1 MNHEQQIEDRRVAY
15 GLAKEILKKQNAT
28 NNEIQDCI
36 NLLPDSGNKAL
47 ALRVRLQRKLDGLSD
62 SWEP

>member
-1 MNHEQQIEDRRVAY
+1 MPYENDREDRRMSY
-15 GLAKEILKKQNAT
+15 GLAKEVLKNQNAT
-28 NNEIQDCI
+28 TSDIENCI
-36 NLLPDSGNKAL
+36 DSLPESGNKAL